1 MMAQTLVLRWDGNA
15 DLLHR
20 VRNFGEE
27 AWGALTNAGLGEASI
42 QDIDASRDHFAVSV
56 EKRNIGAA
64 TEMLRRLL
72 KRHNL
77 EADVRIERQ

>member
-1 MMAQTLVLRWDGNA
+1 MAQKLALRWDGNA

-27 AWGALTNAGLGEASI
+27 AWGALANAGLGEASI
-42 QDIDASRDHFAVSV
+42 QEIDAARDQFEVNV
-56 EKRNIGAA
+56 EKRNIGPA
-64 TEMLRRLL
+64 TEVLRRLL

-77 EADVRIERQ
+77 EADVRIERA

>member
-1 MMAQTLVLRWDGNA
+1 MARKLVLRWDGDA

-27 AWGALTNAGLGEASI
+27 VWGALSNAGLAEISI
-42 QDIDASRDHFAVSV
+42 QEIDASRDHFVVSA
-56 EKRNIGAA
+56 EKRNIGPV
-64 TEMLRRLL
+64 TEVLRRLL

-77 EADVRIERQ
+77 EADVRIERA